1 MSVLQL
7 QVSSLKVLVSLGGK
21 AAYDHSI
28 TVVKG
33 SITEESSRWLLK
45 IQSMQKDIQKAFL
58 STQQETPRE
67 DAMNTCSAFSKF
79 KARVHFFYLADSILR
94 AWNSSGPNI
103 IPWEDWIWNASEK
116 KLRRVYLF
124 YMQLII
130 TDLVSTVQAYKVFSY
145 TAVALWLSCPCP
157 WYSANH
163 PRGHYVQWL
172 CLQVA
177 HPTTELLHQDWKDLH
192 YSSVGQTLALLT
204 WISE

>member
-1 MSVLQL
+1 MTSQNSVNAKRHSKGFSQYKAGNTQKGLHEHLQCF
-7 QVSSLKVLVSLGGK
+7 LKVLGK
-21 AAYDHSI
+21 
-28 TVVKG
+28 
-33 SITEESSRWLLK
+33 
-45 IQSMQKDIQKAFL
+45 
-58 STQQETPRE
+58 ST
-67 DAMNTCSAFSKF
+67 F
-79 KARVHFFYLADSILR
+79 FFYLADSILR

-124 YMQLII
+124 YVQLII
-130 TDLVSTVQAYKVFSY
+130 TDLVSTVQAYKVFPY
-145 TAVALWLSCPCP
+145 TAVALWLSCRCPCP
-157 WYSANH
+157 WYSVNH
-163 PRGHYVQWL
+163 PRGHYMQWL